1 MTGRSKKPKGASS
14 RPPISEETRTRM
26 RLAKLG
32 RRHTAEHN
40 AKIAESMRAAHARG
54 VHRAH
59 SYLRA
64 LSEDERA
71 DYQVLVKAGRY
82 RRADALR
89 TIGRPDLIE
98 PLKGWRKFLSEQEFA
113 ECRELRGRHGL
124 GMAEALKALGR
135 ADLLAEAEARVSA
148 PGGGAQS

>member
-1 MTGRSKKPKGASS
+1 MTGRSEKLKGASS
-14 RPPISEETRTRM
+14 RPPVSEETRSRM

-32 RRHTAEHN
+32 RRHTPQHN

-54 VHRAH
+54 IHRAH

-64 LSEDERA
+64 LSEDEREA
-71 DYQVLVKAGRY
+71 YRVLTKVGHY
-82 RRADALR
+82 RRAEALR

-98 PLKGWRKFLSEQEFA
+98 PLKGWRTFLSEQEFA

-124 GMAEALKALGR
+124 SMVGALEAIGR
-135 ADLLAEAEARVSA
+135 GDLLAEAQARGSA
-148 PGGGAQS
+148 PSNVAQP